1 MVESLASRHRQQVAA
16 GVKAPVATD
25 KALPGDNDRL
35 MMAAL
40 QADKARL
47 KRLRSRHKKDLLKA
61 ELLDKYR
68 DYLTNIIN
76 RQQSGHNEVLVVVC
90 IWAIDAG
97 DYKTAI
103 TLADFALTH
112 NMNAPSGFSRNL
124 AEVIAEEVSNKAAKL
139 DRPGDI
145 RGSLIQIIGL
155 IDNFDIFDE
164 VSAKLYKA
172 LGMAWLA
179 EDKEEALQA
188 FIKAQSYG
196 AAVKRKIARLT
207 KEMKSNED

>member
-1 MVESLASRHRQQVAA
+1 MVESLASRHRQQIAA
-16 GVKAPVATD
+16 GGTVPVVTA
-25 KALPGDNDRL
+25 KALPGDDDRL

-47 KRLRSRHKKDLLKA
+47 KRLRSRHKKDLLKV

-97 DYKTAI
+97 DYKTAL
-103 TLADFALTH
+103 TLGDFALTH
-112 NMNAPSGFSRNL
+112 NMEAPEGFSRNL
-124 AEVIAEEVSNKAAKL
+124 AEVIAEEVSSKANKLAN
-139 DRPGDI
+139 PGDI
-145 RGSLIQIIGL
+145 RGPLIQIMNL
-155 IDNFDIFDE
+155 IDGADIFDE

-172 LGMAWLA
+172 LGLAWLA
-179 EDKEEALQA
+179 EDKSEALQA
-188 FIKAQSYG
+188 FIKAQGYG
-196 AAVKRKIARLT
+196 AAVKRQIARLT
-207 KEMKSNED
+207 KEMKQ